1 MRKSRAQRDISVS
14 KQRPTPSRSVGP
26 SISDAVAAQKV
37 LNRFGSRGSVVLLA
51 KSVNLTLSC
60 NGAAGSCGSWRDE
73 LAVSKACPQHLSERN
88 SLAPKRFRVV
98 PLADPVRRSKK
109 NSLATQ
115 DHSSYPAQKQP

>member
-1 MRKSRAQRDISVS
+1 
-14 KQRPTPSRSVGP
+14 
-26 SISDAVAAQKV
+26 
-37 LNRFGSRGSVVLLA
+37 VLLA